1 MEALRLFAYG
11 TSLGP
16 FPVVVWFG
24 FTTLLFLLLTVGIAV
39 LRKRVP
45 ALRRVFLRV
54 HRAAAITTLVL
65 ALCHLTL
72 GLSVYV

>member
-11 TSLGP
+11 TPLGP

-24 FTTLLFLLLTVGIAV
+24 FATLLSLLTTVGIAV
-39 LRKRVP
+39 LRKRVH

-54 HRAAAITTLVL
+54 HRAAAITTVVL
-65 ALCHLTL
+65 ALFHLAL
-72 GLSVYV
+72 GLSAYI